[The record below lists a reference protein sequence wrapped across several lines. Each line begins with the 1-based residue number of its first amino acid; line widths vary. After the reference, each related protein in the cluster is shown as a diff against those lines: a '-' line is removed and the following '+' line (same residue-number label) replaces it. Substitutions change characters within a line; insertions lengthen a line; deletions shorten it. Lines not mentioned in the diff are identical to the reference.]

1 MNDVF
6 NLSFF
11 KSKLLVVIKKSLL
24 VGIINIKH
32 LNGGIASLLLLKF
45 LDLVFSYFLVFFYLS
60 EILIF
65 MLNLSSH
72 AYIRKSIDIAL
83 TIKLLINTT
92 LVLGYS

>member
-65 MLNLSSH
+65 MLNLSSTH
-72 AYIRKSIDIAL
+72 ISEKV
-83 TIKLLINTT
+83 LI
-92 LVLGYS
+92 

>member
-11 KSKLLVVIKKSLL
+11 KSQLLVVIKKSLL

-72 AYIRKSIDIAL
+72 TYIRKSIDIAL